1 MEHRILKALDKITR
15 TLASIGLFLAILIA
29 LKVLANILAE
39 LIF

>member
-1 MEHRILKALDKITR
+1 MEHKILKALDKITR
-15 TLASIGLFLAILIA
+15 TLANIGLFLAILIA